1 MRILASTEN
10 NLNILASFSALTI
23 TANLHI
29 SHNTAFHTTKHFT
42 KHNIAAKHQS
52 ISIYAY
58 TYAVQAQL
66 SNRKQKIIE
75 IFQNKFSDIIFALWA

>member
-10 NLNILASFSALTI
+10 NLNILASFSALAITI
-23 TANLHI
+23 HLHI

-42 KHNIAAKHQS
+42 QYNIAAEHQS

-58 TYAVQAQL
+58 TYAVPAQL

-75 IFQNKFSDIIFALWA
+75 IFQNKFSDTISAL